1 MRTTA
6 LCCAVVALAVCAAAT
21 DCVLLQH
28 FESVMK
34 PSAGAITW
42 SIPDD
47 VKPFVTYLDGN
58 TVSVQVFGPQGVSG
72 EYVKEDHKTRVITI
86 NIPHSLIPR
95 AAEDISSPSVGS
107 SRQVAAS
114 TAGTTSTNVALAAAG
129 VLLASRG
136 NVAAAAATVVPALA
150 YAALGAKPADECAL
164 HIVITRPASKKPA
177 NLIFVISDGHSVAGI
192 TLARKM
198 LGSYWLD
205 KYLVGTVRTKSASSE
220 VTDSSAS
227 ATAYACGIKTNND
240 WLGVDPKNKSC
251 RTLMEAAR
259 DKGMATGLTVTSSIT
274 HATPGAFYAHTHDR
288 NLEYLIGD
296 QLYNSDLTVALGGGS
311 MFFQNQREKYGNKT
325 LIEMFKAKGYRYVN
339 TVGQLKNAGTEPK
352 LFGTFN
358 GYHFP
363 FAIDRKNMNYSQIP
377 SLVDEVKAALA
388 VLNKATETS
397 GKGFFMMIEASMI
410 DYCSHFTDPDC
421 LVEEVREF
429 LAATKVAFDFA
440 ENHGNTA
447 VVVTSDHETGGIA
460 LGATAFRVQNEPH
473 IYYYRPEEI
482 KVAQPAR
489 SLEAISNELVGL
501 IKAPLAGGKCGVNGK
516 MLHNLTVE
524 EVTTTVNKYLNVK
537 NWTDDDAKY
546 VIYAQTGLVEET
558 NNPCTVPS
566 TMSLT
571 GALGTVITKRTY
583 VAYGT
588 QSHSGGDVML
598 YGYNAPGLKGN
609 MENTD
614 LSKWMAEYLGVESEV
629 PKILS
634 RRDVSDN
641 AEDGAI
647 LERSPAHPYD
657 H

>member
-1 MRTTA
+1 MRTA
-6 LCCAVVALAVCAAAT
+6 IHCCAAVALALAVCAAAK
-21 DCVLLQH
+21 DCVLLQS
-28 FESVMK
+28 FDSAMR
-34 PSAGAITW
+34 PSAGAITF

-47 VKPFVTYLDGN
+47 AKPYVTYLDGN
-58 TVSVQVFGPQGVSG
+58 TVSVQVFGPEGAAGKFVT
-72 EYVKEDHKTRVITI
+72 EDIKARVITI
-86 NIPHSLIPR
+86 DIPQSLIPR
-95 AAEDISSPSVGS
+95 SANTV
-107 SRQVAAS
+107 
-114 TAGTTSTNVALAAAG
+114 T
-129 VLLASRG
+129 
-136 NVAAAAATVVPALA
+136 VAAATAVPALA
-150 YAALGAKPADECAL
+150 YAALGAKSPDECAL

-192 TLARKM
+192 TLARRM

-205 KYLVGTVRTKSASSE
+205 DYAVGSVRTKSASSE

-227 ATAYACGIKTNND
+227 ATAYSCGIKTIND
-240 WLGVDPKNKSC
+240 WLGVDPQNRTC
-251 RTLMEAAR
+251 RTILEAAR

-274 HATPGAFYAHTHDR
+274 HATPGAFYAHTWDR
-288 NLEYLIGD
+288 NLEYWIGD

-325 LIEMFKAKGYRYVN
+325 LLEMFKAKGYRYVN
-339 TVGQLKNAGTEPK
+339 TVDQLKNAGTEPK
-352 LFGTFN
+352 LFGTFSP
-358 GYHFP
+358 YHFP

-410 DYCSHFTDPDC
+410 DYCSHYTDPDC

-447 VVVTSDHETGGIA
+447 VVVTSDHECGGIA
-460 LGATAFRVQNEPH
+460 LGAAAVRVQNEPQL
-473 IYYYRPEEI
+473 YFYRPEEI

-489 SLEAISNELVGL
+489 SLLTISEELIKI
-501 IKAPLAGGKCGVNGK
+501 IKAPLAGGKCGVDGK
-516 MLHNLTVE
+516 MVHNLTVAD
-524 EVTTTVNKYLNVK
+524 VATTMNKYLDVK

-546 VIYAQTGLVEET
+546 VIYTQTDLIERT
-558 NNPCTVPS
+558 NNLCTVPS
-566 TMSLT
+566 TMSFT
-571 GALGTVITKRTY
+571 GALGTVLTRRTF

-609 MENTD
+609 MDNTQ

-629 PKILS
+629 PKILA
-634 RRDVSDN
+634 RRDVAGQ
-641 AEDGAI
+641 AEAEAGAI
-647 LERSPAHPYD
+647 LERVPAHPHD